1 MGSTMSTKIVL
12 VAAIFAICCVTQLIL
27 ATTPQTSADVL
38 DDKTYLDVFI
48 GKLENELKA
57 ELKELRETPEKP
69 FIQPYVIDDAPGFDE
84 NLTKTNELLGIA
96 MLHYQAQDNI
106 VLALENALKKA
117 KMAKAKHDLKY
128 EKAVETVKSS
138 KYRLAKL
145 REELNAI
152 VNAQGERQA
161 ERLAV
166 YNASK
171 EIAEREYLAN
181 IQEQSF
187 DLEDRITK
195 EKINYDSAV
204 TRVENRVR
212 ELQEEKRQIL
222 KAKDVESKKAAEEMK
237 YKPSDAVLDRIAEN
251 AKKVNDEYI
260 SEKARKNKI
269 KKLQQEIIL
278 KEKETKQAKEAL
290 SKAYNISI

>member
-1 MGSTMSTKIVL
+1 MGSAMSTKVVL
-12 VAAIFAICCVTQLIL
+12 VAMFALCVVTQLTM
-27 ATTPQTSADVL
+27 ATTPQPSTNVL
-38 DDKTYLDVFI
+38 DGKSYLDVFI
-48 GKLENELKA
+48 GKLESELKA

-69 FIQPYVIDDAPGFDE
+69 FIQPYVIDNAPAFDE

-96 MLHYQAQDNI
+96 TLHYQAQDNV

-145 REELNAI
+145 TEELHAIINAS
-152 VNAQGERQA
+152 GERQA

-187 DLEDRITK
+187 GLEDRITS
-195 EKINYDSAV
+195 EKIKYDSAV

-212 ELQEEKRQIL
+212 ELQDEKKQIL
-222 KAKDVESKKAAEEMK
+222 KAKDVESKKAAEELRN
-237 YKPSDAVLDRIAEN
+237 KPSDVILNRIADN

-260 SEKARKNKI
+260 SEKARKKKI
-269 KKLQQEIIL
+269 KQLQQEIIL
-278 KEKETKQAKEAL
+278 KEKETKKANEAL
-290 SKAYNISI
+290 FFIPSK